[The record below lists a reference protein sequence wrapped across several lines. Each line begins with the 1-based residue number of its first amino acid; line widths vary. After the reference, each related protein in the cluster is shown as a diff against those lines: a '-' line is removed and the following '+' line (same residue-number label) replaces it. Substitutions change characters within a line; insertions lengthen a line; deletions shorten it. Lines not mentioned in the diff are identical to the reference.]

1 MSPPGLSAI
10 SRRAWLLFVLAAAAI
25 AALIVHGPIAQA
37 ESYHMFAD
45 RRTIW
50 SVPNLWNVASNLP
63 FLAIG
68 IYGLWTVFAGQ
79 GHRTLGVL
87 RPAYV
92 AFFVGVA
99 LVAFGSAYYHLRP
112 CNETLV
118 WDRLPITLAFTAFL
132 VAILGERVDARCV
145 RFALVPAL
153 FLGLLSV
160 LWWQESGDLRS
171 YVLVQL
177 LPIIVIPAVVLL
189 YPSRV
194 SGAKWVW
201 AVLVA
206 YLVAKLFEAF
216 DAPIYDGLGIS
227 GHTLK
232 HVTAAIGVYFVVVMV
247 RSSGSDAA
255 PAESQASMNRQET

>member
-1 MSPPGLSAI
+1 
-10 SRRAWLLFVLAAAAI
+10 
-25 AALIVHGPIAQA
+25 
-37 ESYHMFAD
+37 MFAD
-45 RRTIW
+45 RRTLW
-50 SVPNLWNVASNLP
+50 GVPNLWNVASNLP

-68 IYGLWTVFAGQ
+68 IYGLWMVFAGQ

-112 CNETLV
+112 GNETLV

-132 VAILGERVDARCV
+132 VAILGERIDARFV

-153 FLGLLSV
+153 VLGLLSV

-177 LPIIVIPAVVLL
+177 LPILVIPAVALL
-189 YPSRV
+189 YPSRL
-194 SGAKWVW
+194 SGARWVW
-201 AVLVA
+201 AVLVT
-206 YLVAKLFEAF
+206 YLVAKLFELF
-216 DAPIYDGLGIS
+216 DAPIYDELGIS

-232 HVTAAIGVYFVVVMV
+232 HVAAALGVYFVVVMV
-247 RSSGSDAA
+247 RSSGPDAA
-255 PAESQASMNRQET
+255 PAKSRVLLNRQGT